1 MNGKYGFSTYVTH
14 WKDKDNVIISVHHI
28 SNVEPLQVEQVGVVE
43 LGYYK
48 NGEHEGEA
56 LVWNLYVN
64 EEHRHKG
71 VAQWLMNKAHEIA
84 KELGAKT
91 TALEWSLRE
100 SPFWVFDWYCRL
112 GYDEKEIGPGSSLMR
127 KPLKD

>member
-1 MNGKYGFSTYVTH
+1 MTEGEYSFSTYITH
-14 WKDKDNVIISVHHI
+14 WKDKDNVII
-28 SNVEPLQVEQVGVVE
+28 NVLTFSFEPIQLEQVGVVE

-56 LVWNLYVN
+56 LIWNLYVN

-71 VAQWLMNKAHEIA
+71 IARWLMNKAHEMA
-84 KELGAKT
+84 KELGART

-112 GYDEKEIGPGSSLMR
+112 GYDEKEIGPGISLMR
-127 KPLKD
+127 RPLNQ